1 MSWFNKDLLI
11 SGCKELGIELS
22 SNQLKKFHQFGELIQ
37 ATNAHTNLT
46 RVPPNDFVTR
56 HYLDSLLIVPYL
68 KKKKANL
75 IVDIGTGAGFP
86 GIPLAI
92 TLQDSSFLLV
102 DSSLKRIK
110 FLEEVVSKLELN
122 NVKLLHGRAEDK
134 SKERGT
140 FDVAVSR
147 AVAPLEKLIPWMKP
161 WIHSKGIAIAI
172 KGPGVTDEARKITSE
187 VQIEKPSMIP
197 FMGSETY
204 LAFFK

>member
-22 SNQLKKFHQFGELIQ
+22 KNQLDKFELYGELIQ
-37 ATNAHTNLT
+37 ETNSHTNLT
-46 RVPPNDFVTR
+46 RVPPSDFVTR
-56 HYLDSLLIVPYL
+56 HYLDSLLIVPDL
-68 KKKKANL
+68 KDRNAKL

-110 FLEEVVSKLELN
+110 FLEEVVSKLELT
-122 NVKLLHGRAEDK
+122 NVKLLHGRAEENC
-134 SKERGT
+134 KERGS

-147 AVAPLEKLIPWMKP
+147 AVAPLDKLISWMRP
-161 WIHSKGIAIAI
+161 WIHSKGVAIAI
-172 KGPGVTDEARKITSE
+172 KGPSVAVEAKKTSTE
-187 VQIEKPSMIP
+187 VKIEKPSIKSIM
-197 FMGSETY
+197 SCETY